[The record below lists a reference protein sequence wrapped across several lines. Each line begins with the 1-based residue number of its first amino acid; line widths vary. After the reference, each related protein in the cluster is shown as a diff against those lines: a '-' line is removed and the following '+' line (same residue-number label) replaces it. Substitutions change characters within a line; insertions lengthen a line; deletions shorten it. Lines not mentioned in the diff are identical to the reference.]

1 MAGNSAEVILLAA
14 SPPHHSLFPSGEG
27 VTDLLREFLRW
38 NEYVCF
44 RPFWASLVWFGF
56 VSFLFFGT
64 ACSKDERI
72 PVCPLGQNIVFTLP
86 LQKSWQFC
94 ITTCY

>member
-56 VSFLFFGT
+56 VRFCFL
-64 ACSKDERI
+64 E
-72 PVCPLGQNIVFTLP
+72 LP
-86 LQKSWQFC
+86 AARTREFQSALLAK
-94 ITTCY
+94 I

>member
-44 RPFWASLVWFGF
+44 RPFWALVWFGF
-56 VSFLFFGT
+56 VSFRFCFL
-64 ACSKDERI
+64 E
-72 PVCPLGQNIVFTLP
+72 LP
-86 LQKSWQFC
+86 AARTREFQSALLAK
-94 ITTCY
+94 I